1 MRNYRT
7 PSTDVLT
14 IKTSQIMVESSMVI
28 KGGDNQTNA
37 RVPGRLYQ
45 PQ

>member
-14 IKTSQIMVESSMVI
+14 IKTSQIMVASSMVI

-37 RVPGRLYQ
+37 RVPGRSYQ